1 MLILCFF
8 EIFEIFRLEVL
19 SKIKKIEKIS
29 KFLRTSAGDPLADL
43 QVSDQNW
50 DLDLVRTPAKT
61 G

>member
-1 MLILCFF
+1 MFF

-19 SKIKKIEKIS
+19 SKIKKFEKIS
-29 KFLRTSAGDPLADL
+29 KFLRTSGDPLADADH

>member
-1 MLILCFF
+1 MFF
-8 EIFEIFRLEVL
+8 EIFKIFRLEVL
-19 SKIKKIEKIS
+19 SKIKKFEKIW
-29 KFLRTSAGDPLADL
+29 KFLRTSGDPLADADL